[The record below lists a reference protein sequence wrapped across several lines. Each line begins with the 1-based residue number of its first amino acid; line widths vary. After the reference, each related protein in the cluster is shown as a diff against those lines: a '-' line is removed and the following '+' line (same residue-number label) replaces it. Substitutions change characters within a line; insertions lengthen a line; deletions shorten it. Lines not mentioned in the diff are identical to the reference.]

1 MTYAQEER
9 KPIPPVEVSQ
19 KYMAW
24 NIKEM
29 SESLKIISMA
39 LKNIDSNI
47 SYIMRAKQQE
57 KQQQRQQQMPA
68 PPKPAPNFPDDMPPF

>member
-1 MTYAQEER
+1 MTYPEEK
-9 KPIPPVEVSQ
+9 KPIPPIEVSQ

-47 SYIMRAKQQE
+47 SSMMRNKNNPQQNQQQ
-57 KQQQRQQQMPA
+57 QQQRPLPKSQGYEDA
-68 PPKPAPNFPDDMPPF
+68 PPF

>member
-1 MTYAQEER
+1 MTYPQGEPR
-9 KPIPPVEVSQ
+9 PVPSVETSQ
-19 KYMAW
+19 KFMAW

-47 SYIMRAKQQE
+47 SIMMRNRGQQVPP
-57 KQQQRQQQMPA
+57 QAQRQPKSQGYEEA
-68 PPKPAPNFPDDMPPF
+68 PPF

>member
-1 MTYAQEER
+1 MSYPTNEPR
-9 KPIPPVEVSQ
+9 PVPSVETSQ
-19 KYMAW
+19 KFMAW

-47 SYIMRAKQQE
+47 SILMRNRASPP
-57 KQQQRQQQMPA
+57 QQQSQRQPKSQGYEDA
-68 PPKPAPNFPDDMPPF
+68 PPF

>member
-1 MTYAQEER
+1 MNTQEDQR
-9 KPIPPVEVSQ
+9 PVQTVETSQ
-19 KYMAW
+19 KFMAW

-47 SYIMRAKQQE
+47 AGMMRAR
-57 KQQQRQQQMPA
+57 QQQRPAA
-68 PPKPAPNFPDDMPPF
+68 PPPQPKQPSFDDMPPF